1 MFLDTSVLIE
11 LLLAEKDSIIFDK
24 IYDNIKDEPN
34 FISMIQVG
42 EISDW
47 CLKNGGDPKI
57 TLSRLKEI
65 IEMININEDILFEGS
80 RIKYDMREMGLK
92 KFSLMDGIILASARS
107 LNETLLT
114 FDSDFRKADNVLLLE
129 K

>member
-11 LLLAEKDSIIFDK
+11 LLLAEKDSTIFCV

-47 CLKNGGDPKI
+47 CLKNGVDPNI

>member
-11 LLLAEKDSIIFDK
+11 LLITEKDSALFFE

-34 FISMIQVG
+34 FMSMIQVG

-47 CLKNGGDPKI
+47 CLKNAIEPKD

-65 IEMININEDILFEGS
+65 TEMIPINEDILFEGS
-80 RIKYDMREMGLK
+80 SIKYDMREMGVK
-92 KFSLMDGIILASARS
+92 KFSLIDGIILASARS
-107 LNETLLT
+107 LNETLFT
-114 FDSDFRKADNVLLLE
+114 FDSDFRKADDVLLLD